1 MIASEEQTL
10 ATRSLRRFLDDR
22 IEPEYLKL
30 CGAPMEKSVIQGFLK
45 ELAGFGLTSAP
56 HPEAHGGMGLDW
68 LTHLMLFEEVGVT
81 AIDIA
86 LPILINVVGA
96 DLMLRLAPDDLRDRY
111 VPPLLAGE
119 SSISIGI
126 SEPAVGSDVA
136 AVKTRARRDGGD
148 WVISGEKT
156 WISNGRF
163 ADVLICTCATEEGL
177 THILVDREEHGFE
190 TRDIH
195 KMALNGQSTAQIFLD
210 DVRVPAGNT
219 IGVAGR
225 GLQQTLVV
233 FERARVHMAMWGI
246 ALARRALEESVRYA
260 QSRSQHGRQIAGH
273 QIIADKIATMAT
285 ETDAARLLAWRAA
298 GLIDRG
304 IRCDAECAMAKWYGT
319 EIAVSATRQA
329 VQIHGGNGVTSDFIV
344 ERLAREAIIGP
355 IPDGTTEI
363 QKLLIARS
371 LTGVSAIS

>member
-1 MIASEEQTL
+1 MFASEEQTL

-30 CGAPMEKSVIQGFLK
+30 GGAPMEKHVIQGFLK
-45 ELAGFGLTSAP
+45 ELAVFGLTSAP
-56 HPEAHGGMGLDW
+56 HPEAQGGMGLDW

-119 SSISIGI
+119 SSMSIGI

-148 WVISGEKT
+148 WVISGEKS

-163 ADVLICTCATEEGL
+163 ADFLVCTCATEEGL
-177 THILVDREEHGFE
+177 THILVDREDHGFE

-210 DVRVPAGNT
+210 DVRVPFENT

-233 FERARVHMAMWGI
+233 FERARIHMAMWGI
-246 ALARRALEESVRYA
+246 ALARRALEESIHYA

-304 IRCDAECAMAKWYGT
+304 VRCDTECAMAKWYGT
-319 EIAVSATRQA
+319 EIAVNATRQA
-329 VQIHGGNGVTSDFIV
+329 VQIHGGNGVTTDFIV

-371 LTGVSAIS
+371 LTGVTAIR